1 MEKPRLNALLWH
13 NLASQCSGEEKGG
26 KLSTPSQAAS
36 GVPGLDEVLSGGF
49 TRGSL
54 FLIEGQ
60 PGTGK
65 TTMAL
70 QFLLEGARAG
80 ESNLC
85 ITLSETKAELLDG
98 AASHGWTLGPNI
110 EVFELQPA
118 ETVLD
123 PEQQQSLLYSS
134 ELELGETVKLI
145 FEIVE
150 RIRPDRIVLDS
161 LSEIRLLA
169 QSSLRYRRQLLAL
182 KHYFA
187 RSNATILTLDDLT
200 SDVLDKTAHSIAHGV
215 IRLEELAPTYGG
227 ERRRMRVMKY
237 RGHAFRGG
245 YHDFIISTDG
255 VEIFPRLVSKEYVG
269 TVSHTVFSS
278 GNNELDALLG
288 GGADGGSSTLVL
300 GPAGCGKSL
309 IVFQFAVAAIRR
321 GERAALF
328 AFDEELGLLFRRTK
342 GMGIDLEGFRNE
354 GGLLVQ
360 QIDAAELSPGE
371 FSHRV
376 RECVEQNSV
385 RTVIIDSLNGYQL
398 AMPEEKSLILHMH
411 ELLQYL
417 NRRGVA
423 TFVTV
428 AQHGLVG
435 DMKTPVDVTY
445 LADTVILLRFFEAEG
460 KIRRA
465 ISVIKKRTGTHEDT
479 IHELKITSQ
488 GLVVGDALEDY
499 HGILRGVPSLPG
511 TSKET

>member
-1 MEKPRLNALLWH
+1 M
-13 NLASQCSGEEKGG
+13 S
-26 KLSTPSQAAS
+26 LSTPSKAAS
-36 GVPGLDEVLSGGF
+36 GVPGLDEVLVGGF
-49 TRGSL
+49 TRSCL

-65 TTMAL
+65 TTLAL

-80 ESNLC
+80 ERNLY
-85 ITLSETKAELLDG
+85 ITLSETKAELLNG
-98 AASHGWTLGPNI
+98 AASHAWSLGPNI

-118 ETVLD
+118 ENVLD
-123 PEQQQSLLYSS
+123 PDQQQSLLYSS

-145 FEIVE
+145 FETVE
-150 RIRPDRIVLDS
+150 RIEPDRIVLDS

-187 RSNATILTLDDLT
+187 RRSATVLALDDLT
-200 SDVLDKTAHSIAHGV
+200 TDELDKTAHSIAHGV

-237 RGHAFRGG
+237 RGRAFRGG
-245 YHDFIISTDG
+245 YHDFIIKTGG
-255 VEIFPRLVSKEYVG
+255 VDIFPRLVSKEH
-269 TVSHTVFSS
+269 VSPVPHISLSS
-278 GNNELDALLG
+278 GNKELDALLG
-288 GGADGGSSTLVL
+288 GGIDSGSSTLVL

-309 IVFQFAVAAIRR
+309 IVFQFAVAAISR
-321 GERAALF
+321 GEKAALF
-328 AFDEELGLLFRRTK
+328 AFDEELSLLFRRTK
-342 GMGIDLEGFRNE
+342 GMGIDLERLRDE
-354 GGLLVQ
+354 GTLLVE

-371 FSHRV
+371 FAHRV
-376 RECVEQNSV
+376 RQCVEENGV

-398 AMPEEKSLILHMH
+398 AMPEEQSLILHMH
-411 ELLQYL
+411 ELLQFL

-428 AQHGLVG
+428 AQHGLIG

-465 ISVIKKRTGTHEDT
+465 ISIIKKRTGAHEDT
-479 IHELKITSQ
+479 IREMKITNQ
-488 GLVVGDALEDY
+488 GLALGEPLENY
-499 HGILRGVPSLPG
+499 HGVLRGVPTYASAPRPQPPE
-511 TSKET
+511 ET